1 MQGKPDRQH
10 GAASVEIK
18 VTPGRGGVG
27 DGRLKDDVPAPNNEL
42 VQFSRRGRSC
52 FPAVSFKATPVK
64 LKRSHSQVKADKR
77 AVSGPAQ
84 TVAVAAVPCR
94 MQGEGTVRGPE
105 DGRRSVRQVSFM
117 FGRFPLGCFEG

>member
-1 MQGKPDRQH
+1 M
-10 GAASVEIK
+10 
-18 VTPGRGGVG
+18 TPGRGGVG

-42 VQFSRRGRSC
+42 VQFSRRSRSC

-64 LKRSHSQVKADKR
+64 LKRSRSQVKGDKR
-77 AVSGPAQ
+77 TVSGPAQ

-94 MQGEGTVRGPE
+94 MQGDGTVRGPE
-105 DGRRSVRQVSFM
+105 DGRRSVRQVSFI